1 MEIKRIYNN
10 NVVVAVN
17 GADGPEMIAIGKG
30 LAFQKKPGDS
40 IEQEKVE
47 KIFTLEDS
55 GVMTRLEKL
64 VKDIPSVYLSI
75 SEEVVEMIRRDSDLK
90 ISEDLY
96 ITLTDHISMSLER
109 EKNHVICE
117 NPLLLEI
124 RQFYKEEFML
134 ARKAGE
140 IIWKKMGIRIS
151 EEEMGFIALHIVN
164 ASMDQRASCTIQSIQ
179 MVRNILQIVSEYFD
193 VNLDETSIPYDRFVR
208 HLQFF
213 ARRVLGEGSVQSA
226 DEFLFTLGRSQYP
239 VAYGCAEKIGDYVK
253 KTYHKDMTNAEKG
266 FLVYHIINTLSV
278 H

>member
-40 IEQEKVE
+40 IEQGKVE

-124 RQFYKEEFML
+124 RQFYKKEFML

-140 IIWKKMGIRIS
+140 IIWKRW
-151 EEEMGFIALHIVN
+151 GFGSQKKRWAL
-164 ASMDQRASCTIQSIQ
+164 
-179 MVRNILQIVSEYFD
+179 L
-193 VNLDETSIPYDRFVR
+193 P
-208 HLQFF
+208 
-213 ARRVLGEGSVQSA
+213 
-226 DEFLFTLGRSQYP
+226 FTL
-239 VAYGCAEKIGDYVK
+239 
-253 KTYHKDMTNAEKG
+253 
-266 FLVYHIINTLSV
+266 
-278 H
+278 

>member
-64 VKDIPSVYLSI
+64 VKDYPSWKSFI
-75 SEEVVEMIRRDSDLK
+75 HIGGSGRDDPPTPSDLK

-109 EKNHVICE
+109 EKNHCD
-117 NPLLLEI
+117 L
-124 RQFYKEEFML
+124 
-134 ARKAGE
+134 RKSA
-140 IIWKKMGIRIS
+140 
-151 EEEMGFIALHIVN
+151 
-164 ASMDQRASCTIQSIQ
+164 ASGDTA
-179 MVRNILQIVSEYFD
+179 
-193 VNLDETSIPYDRFVR
+193 
-208 HLQFF
+208 
-213 ARRVLGEGSVQSA
+213 VL
-226 DEFLFTLGRSQYP
+226 
-239 VAYGCAEKIGDYVK
+239 
-253 KTYHKDMTNAEKG
+253 
-266 FLVYHIINTLSV
+266 
-278 H
+278 

>member
-151 EEEMGFIALHIVN
+151 E
-164 ASMDQRASCTIQSIQ
+164 
-179 MVRNILQIVSEYFD
+179 
-193 VNLDETSIPYDRFVR
+193 
-208 HLQFF
+208 
-213 ARRVLGEGSVQSA
+213 
-226 DEFLFTLGRSQYP
+226 
-239 VAYGCAEKIGDYVK
+239 
-253 KTYHKDMTNAEKG
+253 
-266 FLVYHIINTLSV
+266 
-278 H
+278 

>member
-47 KIFTLEDS
+47 KLFTLEDS

-96 ITLTDHISMSLER
+96 ITLTDHILSL
-109 EKNHVICE
+109 I
-117 NPLLLEI
+117 
-124 RQFYKEEFML
+124 
-134 ARKAGE
+134 
-140 IIWKKMGIRIS
+140 
-151 EEEMGFIALHIVN
+151 HI
-164 ASMDQRASCTIQSIQ
+164 
-179 MVRNILQIVSEYFD
+179 
-193 VNLDETSIPYDRFVR
+193 
-208 HLQFF
+208 
-213 ARRVLGEGSVQSA
+213 
-226 DEFLFTLGRSQYP
+226 
-239 VAYGCAEKIGDYVK
+239 
-253 KTYHKDMTNAEKG
+253 
-266 FLVYHIINTLSV
+266 
-278 H
+278 

>member
-1 MEIKRIYNN
+1 MEIKRIYNKI
-10 NVVVAVN
+10 VVVAVN

-179 MVRNILQIVSEYFD
+179 MVRDILQIV
-193 VNLDETSIPYDRFVR
+193 
-208 HLQFF
+208 
-213 ARRVLGEGSVQSA
+213 
-226 DEFLFTLGRSQYP
+226 
-239 VAYGCAEKIGDYVK
+239 
-253 KTYHKDMTNAEKG
+253 
-266 FLVYHIINTLSV
+266 
-278 H
+278 

>member
-75 SEEVVEMIRRDSDLK
+75 SEEVVEMIRRDSDLR

-134 ARKAGE
+134 ARKAWSAWVPMPPGRPE
-140 IIWKKMGIRIS
+140 RLSGKRWGFGSRRRRWALLPFTSSTPPWIRGPAARFRVSKWCAIS
-151 EEEMGFIALHIVN
+151 FK
-164 ASMDQRASCTIQSIQ
+164 SYR
-179 MVRNILQIVSEYFD
+179 
-193 VNLDETSIPYDRFVR
+193 
-208 HLQFF
+208 
-213 ARRVLGEGSVQSA
+213 
-226 DEFLFTLGRSQYP
+226 
-239 VAYGCAEKIGDYVK
+239 
-253 KTYHKDMTNAEKG
+253 
-266 FLVYHIINTLSV
+266 NTLM
-278 H
+278 